1 MTDVHD
7 PDDVGIEDDSLS
19 PAERIGGALSAWLH
33 RDPRRRKSR
42 FEPVEI
48 VLFASVLGIALIIV
62 AAIGDGFALGGS
74 AGVWDLLQATTGWA
88 QLPVVALILGAALLA
103 WYQNERRCDEFE
115 TYLRQDE
122 ADQDAVDDD
131 KRARNIDQVMTLLL
145 RGLNRSRLAVA
156 CIGILA
162 LLTAAAAVAILVAE
176 LHAGNTFGGGSR
188 WYSYLAYAAQCLAAL
203 IPALAGVVIAVR
215 AWARGSYLLRDDDT
229 DEPVED
235 EPELP
240 APSAQ

>member
-1 MTDVHD
+1 VADDHG
-7 PDDVGIEDDSLS
+7 PDDDGIEDSLS
-19 PAERIGGALSAWLH
+19 PAERIGGALSDWLH
-33 RDPRRRKSR
+33 GHPRRRNSR

-48 VLFASVLGIALIIV
+48 VLFASVAGIALIIV

-103 WYQNERRCDEFE
+103 WYQNERRCNEFDTHMRE
-115 TYLRQDE
+115 DASDRDG
-122 ADQDAVDDD
+122 ADID
-131 KRARNIDQVMTLLL
+131 KRAGDIEQAMTVLL

-176 LHAGNTFGGGSR
+176 LHAGNTFSGDLR
-188 WYSYLAYAAQCLAAL
+188 WYSYLAYVAQCLAAL
-203 IPALAGVVIAVR
+203 IPALASAVIAGR
-215 AWARGSYLLRDDDT
+215 AWTRGSYLLSLDDA
-229 DEPVED
+229 DEPFED
-235 EPELP
+235 EPAAP
-240 APSAQ
+240 ATS